1 MPVTINGREEKT
13 ILLENLSGTLK
24 SLEKT
29 IKNLNDKNAKLTK
42 LVVFLAIIT
51 AATGIAQLWF
61 SYNSNKTISEQII
74 KYTQQSEEPQLS
86 KKHTETDEQKTFTPP
101 LSLLNKQENRETKM
115 KTQKEEP
122 KSKVSLHTNSSE
134 KK

>member
-51 AATGIAQLWF
+51 AATGIAQL
-61 SYNSNKTISEQII
+61 
-74 KYTQQSEEPQLS
+74 
-86 KKHTETDEQKTFTPP
+86 
-101 LSLLNKQENRETKM
+101 
-115 KTQKEEP
+115 
-122 KSKVSLHTNSSE
+122 
-134 KK
+134 

>member
-51 AATGIAQLWF
+51 AATGIAQF
-61 SYNSNKTISEQII
+61 
-74 KYTQQSEEPQLS
+74 
-86 KKHTETDEQKTFTPP
+86 
-101 LSLLNKQENRETKM
+101 
-115 KTQKEEP
+115 
-122 KSKVSLHTNSSE
+122 
-134 KK
+134 